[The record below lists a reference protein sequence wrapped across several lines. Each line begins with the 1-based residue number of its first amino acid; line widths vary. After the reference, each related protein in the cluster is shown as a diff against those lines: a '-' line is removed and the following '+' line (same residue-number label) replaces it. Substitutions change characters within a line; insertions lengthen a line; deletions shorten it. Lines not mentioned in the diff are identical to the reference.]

1 MGKKTF
7 NRANPALKQFEV
19 YDDFSGG
26 LNTEQSDNAIR
37 DNTFRKI
44 INFDIDKAG
53 SLVKRP
59 GLYSIPYVKELMNNK
74 INEVIN
80 NREILDG
87 GNPVSLETLKVN
99 DVVQFFDGK
108 HWVFNYITTWG
119 LFTLCLDSNMR
130 LPIDLDAGET
140 LLNTYVKFYPDKK
153 DLQEPINFKTKISKY
168 NDIYVMIKSFFSK
181 AETTEDDKKQ
191 VKLYSWNPIKKVIDG
206 IKQIPS
212 WIEASEEQDDTKLKK
227 WNDYG
232 NNETVYITSNKINT
246 IVDNVNSFFQ
256 LESIKPLSPEIAGM
270 DTTVPYKVYLKEEA
284 LSTSIVKNFNGQES
298 SIRLTKKDGSSII
311 PSDIAQ
317 VCLKNKDTLLIYL
330 NSVDYKDNEYNGVI
344 EVNLSNNNFNYK
356 EITPTFGAT
365 YQKRNTNVNPN
376 TFSHLFQ
383 SSQFDFGGKY
393 DRLIT
398 FNKISVV
405 SRKGGKN
412 RAQKII
418 HTSYGCPM
426 FWDFTF
432 SPKERWSQ
440 DYQRYEHNDMIWGE
454 NDNWP
459 NGSDAGEPNGNITN
473 VLQETSGGNFK
484 CVGYG
489 GVKTYSTIES
499 SGPPYYAL
507 QVNHPNGW
515 DFALTTIDNYSSTSF
530 EEWKNNRY
538 EISYDLKNYNIKSFS
553 NRKLMV
559 KYTVRFGDLHRLIT
573 CNTDYD
579 RTFENAM
586 LDENTF
592 AFANST
598 WEVKYKDTKDGP
610 IRVSKIKSAFVDTD
624 TFNFSNVTKYNAP
637 SLLRKNNVAFDN
649 IDWINP
655 EDLFG
660 VGSKEKFKAALQNFT
675 LGRVT
680 DISFV
685 GIYTVDNQ
693 SKSLIT
699 ELKKY
704 EYLDFL
710 QEIVKDKSLGI
721 SVFKVDNKVQEVT
734 LHWKNNGVNQKLIEI
749 SVNSID
755 NFESIKQQL
764 FNTLYFSLNY
774 EYLPDGYT
782 GQVLTFKQQ
791 KYYKPNLNDLTN
803 LWYNLLLMSS
813 FNSKTYPDIYD
824 NKIHP
829 YISSKLVDYPR
840 TNDTGNRPIALFG
853 IVPVNDVILQSGEQN
868 FQLFYYAGTDRDIKT
883 NIDKLIIAITT
894 MSVDDYTA
902 MINSEDYST
911 TGFSGSSTGSDEQK
925 KVIGPKW
932 ETFTSKLSK
941 FDDDQDINSF
951 KQKTQNNGGKGKPA
965 IFNVKIPNSTSAYM
979 LAVQVAEKDDKQIQG
994 QVVPKLA
1001 TVSETRIQFQP
1012 NTSPIKE
1019 NFAGLFDEFTTTTN
1033 LTTYSSHLVAYGN
1046 SNKLFF
1052 SDIATPS
1059 YFPLSRII
1067 MLETPEAIQS
1077 ATIFQN
1083 KLIVSTSNNRFYI
1096 GGSSFDSSTDPFS
1109 LKVVSTDSGIFA
1121 KKSEVAMGNY
1131 LYFLD
1136 SSGIKI
1142 LKNLY
1147 GTADKEFSYETID
1160 TPIKSMV
1167 PRDVYACGVAYR
1179 DKYHICFPQYNMI
1192 LVYNFNY
1199 KCWVSYE
1206 SKYFNFSNMFVN
1218 DDKLYGVDRFDFT
1231 IYEFRDDVFVDNWNE
1246 TYGFEDITQN
1256 GTKLKVQ
1263 KGEPIECYLET
1274 KSLDQAYVP
1283 HRKKYD
1289 YALINANISGV
1300 NVLDENN
1307 NTVKYSGTGN
1317 IVPYIKVDNDE
1328 INYNFEIYKD
1338 DSNTYFYKET
1348 NPNSIML
1355 LDNSVL
1361 SETLIVDKSTL
1372 GQNDYSYYFVPIR
1385 RTGNSIAFGLYYKDA
1400 TALTLNSISL
1410 RYSLRKVNFNRGT
1423 S

>member
-59 GLYSIPYVKELMNNK
+59 GLYSIPYVKELMNSK

-130 LPIDLDAGET
+130 LPIDLDDGET

-298 SIRLTKKDGSSII
+298 SIRLTKKDGSAIS

-317 VCLKNKDTLLIYL
+317 VCIKDKDTLVVYL
-330 NSVDYKDNEYNGVI
+330 NISVKQHPNIIIVKLNENRLEYDYTLPVFGVTR
-344 EVNLSNNNFNYK
+344 LSNRSSGGVTYYSD
-356 EITPTFGAT
+356 TFTTLEDGWGSAREKLLNINELR
-365 YQKRNTNVNPN
+365 Y
-376 TFSHLFQ
+376 
-383 SSQFDFGGKY
+383 
-393 DRLIT
+393 
-398 FNKISVV
+398 V

-418 HTSYGCPM
+418 HTSYGCPLY
-426 FWDFTF
+426 WDFDFNIQSRTININTYD
-432 SPKERWSQ
+432 Q
-440 DYQRYEHNDMIWGE
+440 NDMTGGDVLI
-454 NDNWP
+454 
-459 NGSDAGEPNGNITN
+459 GSEAGDPNGNLIN
-473 VLQETSGGNFK
+473 VFQEISDKNIK

-489 GVKTYSTIES
+489 IVKTYMTYSTN
-499 SGPPYYAL
+499 PPQYTR
-507 QVNHPNGW
+507 VINKPNGW
-515 DFALTTIDNYSSTSF
+515 DFPLTTVSNYSSTSF
-530 EEWKNNRY
+530 QEWKDNRY
-538 EISYDLKNYNIKSFS
+538 EISYDVKNYNIKSFS
-553 NRKLMV
+553 NRKV
-559 KYTVRFGDLHRLIT
+559 IVGYDTSKSGRRRLIG

-586 LDENTF
+586 LNENTF

-598 WEVKYKDTKDGP
+598 WEIKYKDKKDGP
-610 IRVSKIKSAFVDTD
+610 IRVSQIKSAFVDTD
-624 TFNFSNVTKYNAP
+624 TFNFSNVTKYNGP
-637 SLLRKNNVAFDN
+637 SLLKKNNVAFDN

-660 VGSKEKFKAALQNFT
+660 VGSKEKFKTALQNFT

-734 LHWKNNGVNQKLIEI
+734 LYWKNNGVNQKLIEI
-749 SVNSID
+749 SVNTID

-774 EYLPDGYT
+774 EYLPEGYT

-853 IVPVNDVILQSGEQN
+853 IVPVNDVILQSGQQN

-941 FDDDQDINSF
+941 FDDDQDINAF
-951 KQKTQNNGGKGKPA
+951 KNNTQNNGGKGKPA